1 MEIENLQGKAMD
13 SKTSKAKKYKT
24 KIGEATF
31 TIIDTPGFCDTR
43 GDAYD
48 N

>member
-1 MEIENLQGKAMD
+1 MD
-13 SKTSKAKKYKT
+13 SKTSESRKYRT
-24 KIGEATF
+24 KIGEAMF

-43 GDAYD
+43 GEAAD